1 MLEHARTGTG
11 PRQLID
17 INTLVVESLRLA
29 YQGLC
34 TKDKAFTAV
43 LTTDFDPA
51 LPPLAVLPQDLS
63 RVLINLFT
71 NALQALQQRL
81 QQWPD
86 PAYRPEVTA
95 TTQAVPNGVAI
106 RIRDNGT
113 GMSVQVQAK
122 IFQPFFTTKTVGQG
136 TGLGL
141 SLSHDIVTTGHG
153 GTLLC
158 ESEEGT
164 GTEFII
170 TLPLQRAGTLAVLIC
185 D

>member
-1 MLEHARTGTG
+1 
-11 PRQLID
+11 
-17 INTLVVESLRLA
+17 
-29 YQGLC
+29 
-34 TKDKAFTAV
+34 

-81 QQWPD
+81 QQGPD

-95 TTQAVPNGVAI
+95 TTQALPNGVTI

-113 GMSVQVQAK
+113 GMSAQVRAK
-122 IFQPFFTTKTVGQG
+122 IFQPFFTTKALGQG

-141 SLSHDIVTTGHG
+141 SLSYDIVTTGHG
-153 GTLLC
+153 GTMAV
-158 ESEEGT
+158 ESEEGR
-164 GTEFII
+164 GTEF
-170 TLPLQRAGTLAVLIC
+170 TVMLPA
-185 D
+185 